1 MTGDEDQAR
10 LVAKRI
16 AHRVSASPAL
26 NRSPRIQSGG
36 EIGAELS
43 AMRASLDSLRQKLV
57 QLESRLIRDEPN
69 TVGYSERVAT
79 QPGLTWATIG
89 SAKSNIK
96 ASHLG
101 AAYESPS
108 HPSQERFGIEEAT
121 VSELVDFL
129 EGEKK
134 CDLEPG
140 GQPCD
145 HCAACSSR
153 GF

>member
-1 MTGDEDQAR
+1 MTSDDDQAR
-10 LVAKRI
+10 LVAERV
-16 AHRVSASPAL
+16 ARRVSAGPVRTGLPPIHSA
-26 NRSPRIQSGG
+26 GG
-36 EIGAELS
+36 IGAELS
-43 AMRASLDSLRQKLV
+43 AIRASLDSLRQKLV
-57 QLESRLIRDEPN
+57 QLESRLTRDEPN
-69 TVGYSERVAT
+69 PIGYCERVAP

-89 SAKSNIK
+89 SAKSNSSSSNFGT
-96 ASHLG
+96 AF
-101 AAYESPS
+101 ESPS

-129 EGEKK
+129 EGEKN
-134 CDLEPG
+134 CELEPG